1 MRDDDLDRILYKEQ
15 EIMPS
20 SAFVASVM
28 DAVRREK
35 MAPPPIPFP
44 WKRALPGLFAAGI
57 TLVSVL
63 VAGRTLFIHETATHP
78 LPVQLPSTFAVILAG
93 WNSLGASWIAV
104 ALVTSVASVK
114 LSMHFATRKR
124 LIG

>member
-1 MRDDDLDRILYKEQ
+1 MRHDYLDRILYEEQ
-15 EIMPS
+15 QIMPS

-44 WKRALPGLFAAGI
+44 WKPLPRLFAAGI

-78 LPVQLPSTFAVILAG
+78 LPVQLSSTVAVILAG
-93 WNSLGASWIAV
+93 CNSLGASWIAL
-104 ALVTSVASVK
+104 ALVMSVASVK
-114 LSMHFATRKR
+114 VSMHFATRKR

>member
-1 MRDDDLDRILYKEQ
+1 MRHDDLDRILYKEQ

-20 SAFVASVM
+20 SGFVASVM

-35 MAPPPIPFP
+35 IAPPPIPFP
-44 WKRALPGLFAAGI
+44 WRPALPGLFAAGI
-57 TLVSVL
+57 TLISAL
-63 VAGRTLFIHETATHP
+63 VAGGTLFIHETATQP

-93 WNSLGASWIAV
+93 WNSLGASWIAL
-104 ALVTSVASVK
+104 ALVVSGVSVK
-114 LSMHFATRKR
+114 LAMHFATRKR